1 MNLKLKT
8 ALDSAEIL
16 STLEKIQL
24 IREITAQIESELKIR
39 SPNKPKSLRGLWKG
53 SDIGEDDIL
62 QIRKEMWDNFPR
74 EDI

>member
-53 SDIGEDDIL
+53 LDIGEDDIL